1 MKRKLALILGACLLV
16 VIGVLCNEVKVKAA
30 GDYTNP
36 ELKVTKVEDITVF
49 NDYKDTINKV
59 SINTTL
65 LSNHDGGH
73 VYKFTLDQDG
83 YISLLITCRNMVKY
97 TEKTG
102 SGYSLT
108 TSDATLTATVY
119 RDSGLLYPVTPVVS
133 AKGNTTGKSSQYIA
147 LDKGTYYIALV
158 TDKYNVATSGSATTT
173 TYVIGNAEMIVYY
186 QPLESYESYRPSIA
200 GKENKLEM
208 EAAFK
213 GVLTVTNPKDYYKF
227 ELTDK
232 AMVKINFMYSS
243 KNQAK
248 FTLYSTE
255 REELLTKTFS
265 GNNVWYNIEKYLEPG
280 TYYCSLETL
289 SQYDGGATSIQVNP
303 TIYPL
308 TLEQVNQTT
317 NSYVTVSTIDDPK
330 EIRYVLGKL
339 TNSELASAK
348 WNSGKVITDT
358 LQFGVN
364 KVGYYTVRVTDR
376 YGNMF
381 MESIRVTNCDK
392 KAPAV
397 PKIKTC
403 AVGTFVIT
411 GTAEKNS
418 LVTVY
423 VNGKA
428 YTCSASDKGTF
439 KCTLPSKLVYGSLI
453 VATAQDISGNISE
466 EAELILE

>member
-1 MKRKLALILGACLLV
+1 MKRKLEMVLGICLLV
-16 VIGVLCNEVKVKAA
+16 GFLALGKWNIAEAA

-36 ELKVTKVEDITVF
+36 ELKITKVEDITVY
-49 NDYKDTINKV
+49 NDYKDTINNV
-59 SINTTL
+59 SINTTII
-65 LSNHDGGH
+65 SNHDGGH

-83 YISLLITCRNMVKY
+83 YISLLITSRKMDKI
-97 TEKTG
+97 TERLG
-102 SGYSLT
+102 SNYSY
-108 TSDATLTATVY
+108 SVADATLTATVY
-119 RDSGLLYPVTPVVS
+119 RDSGLLYPVTPAVS
-133 AKGNTTGKSSQYIA
+133 AKGSTTGRSSQYIA
-147 LDKGTYYIALV
+147 LDKGTYYVALQ
-158 TDKYNVATSGSATTT
+158 TDKYSSSISGNSTTT
-173 TYVIGNAEMIVYY
+173 TYVIGTAELIVYY
-186 QPLESYESYRPSIA
+186 QPLESYEVYRPSIA

-232 AMVKINFMYSS
+232 ALVKINFMYSS
-243 KNQAK
+243 KNQVK

-289 SQYDGGATSIQVNP
+289 TQYDGGTTSIQVNP

-308 TLEQVNQTT
+308 ALEQVNQSV

-339 TNSELASAK
+339 TNSELTSTK
-348 WNSGKVITDT
+348 WNSGKIITDS
-358 LQFGVN
+358 LLFGVN
-364 KVGYYTVRVTDR
+364 KAGYYTVRVTDR

-381 MESIRVTNCDK
+381 MESIKVTTCDK
-392 KAPAV
+392 KAPDM
-397 PKIKTC
+397 PDIKTC
-403 AVGTFVIT
+403 TVGTFVVS
-411 GTAEKNS
+411 GNAEKNS

-428 YTCSASDKGTF
+428 YTCTATSKGTF
-439 KCTLPSKLVYGSLI
+439 ICTLPSKLAQGSLI
-453 VATAQDISGNISE
+453 EVTAQDISGNVSE
-466 EAELILE
+466 PAEVMLD